1 MKKALKAKRILII
14 SSGEP
19 FKGGQ
24 STTAYNL
31 LKKLQD
37 EFEVRLF
44 YLNKKENQLLDPHRV
59 GKVHSINLN
68 HFSSIFR
75 IPSYLNQRLGS
86 LRFNKAKIKQL
97 IGSKKRLSSNLYS
110 LGVYL
115 KLVKLSFK
123 PDIVISNVPRFFPI
137 LKNIHA
143 KNKWIIINGSMDMT
157 VLANYGIDAQSFL
170 EKPSTFKQINPLN
183 YDFNGINVLFNSDLT
198 KQVYQGLG
206 VKFDNHLI
214 RHFNILPPKDKPLI
228 PFTERNFD
236 IGFFVSNQQRKIKN
250 AALAQQIFE
259 AFPNQKKLMVGQGSS
274 AFAEINNTTTMEIV
288 PQSQVLELMV
298 QVRLV
303 IIPSY
308 YDSSPG
314 VLTEAISQ
322 GCNVLVSKNIGWNEH
337 LESESVVQNYFDNNE
352 WIEKTAN
359 LLTIPTPHPSF
370 SEIIKHSN
378 TGLVDFFHELSI
390 EPPTNKE

>member
-1 MKKALKAKRILII
+1 MKKAQKGKRILIL

-37 EFEVRLF
+37 EFEVKLF
-44 YLNKKENQLLDPHRV
+44 YLNKKENQLLDPHQV
-59 GKVHSINLN
+59 GKVHAININ

-75 IPSYLNQRLGS
+75 VPSYINNQLGS
-86 LRFNKAKIKQL
+86 FQLNNNKIKKL
-97 IGSKKRLSSNLYS
+97 FGRKRKILSSIYS
-110 LGVYL
+110 LGIY
-115 KLVKLSFK
+115 VKLFQLYFK
-123 PDIVISNVPRFFPI
+123 PDIVITNVPRYYLI
-137 LKNIHA
+137 LNKIHA
-143 KNKWIIINGSMDMT
+143 RNKWIIINGSIDMT
-157 VLANYGIDAQSFL
+157 MLSEKGVDAQSFL
-170 EKPSTFKQINPLN
+170 NSPLN
-183 YDFNGINVLFNSDLT
+183 YKKQSPLEYDFRGLNVLFNSKLT

-206 VKFDNHLI
+206 VKFDNYLI
-214 RHFNILPPKDKPLI
+214 RHFNILPPSEKPRI
-228 PFTERNFD
+228 PFSERKYD

-250 AALAQQIFE
+250 ADLARQIFE
-259 AFPNQKKLMVGQGSS
+259 AFPNTKKLMVGEGCS
-274 AFAEINNTTTMEIV
+274 AFAEIKNTTTMEIV
-288 PQSQVLELMV
+288 PQSQVLELMM

-337 LESESVVQNYFDNNE
+337 LESESVVNNFFDSDE
-352 WIEKTAN
+352 WIKKTEC
-359 LLTIPTPHPSF
+359 LFSTPSPNPSF

-378 TGLVDFFHELSI
+378 TDLVQFFHELSKDL
-390 EPPTNKE
+390 PTDQE